1 MLLPSAMNAVS
12 LALTEA
18 CIVDTTNLNLPPA
31 LKNHL
36 IWLAFENVIEI
47 SCVAEVSHPSDA
59 VVTVR
64 STDEVESA
72 VALVQP
78 PAMAAARLARS
89 VSSADL
95 IWIVSPAETEFD
107 VIETFVWLAML
118 SMPVNKLFHCDACT
132 VPPAATV
139 EIADCPNP
147 YASDPVPA
155 KWLYPNG
162 LELLLT
168 NVLYSSS
175 KIVSPALYA
184 IKLFN
189 SYHALC
195 QCCFFVVFIL
205 DQPAQGVESGAFL

>member
-1 MLLPSAMNAVS
+1 ML
-12 LALTEA
+12 
-18 CIVDTTNLNLPPA
+18 
-31 LKNHL
+31 
-36 IWLAFENVIEI
+36 VI
-47 SCVAEVSHPSDA
+47 
-59 VVTVR
+59 
-64 STDEVESA
+64 
-72 VALVQP
+72 
-78 PAMAAARLARS
+78 
-89 VSSADL
+89 
-95 IWIVSPAETEFD
+95 
-107 VIETFVWLAML
+107 
-118 SMPVNKLFHCDACT
+118 PVNNEFQLDALI
-132 VPPAATV
+132 VPPAETV

-195 QCCFFVVFIL
+195 KCCFFIVFIL
-205 DQPAQGVESGAFL
+205 DQPAKGVKSGTFL